1 MVSDHKQKIRE
12 RDYQTGLVGELEI
25 FDKLRNRGYEITQTA
40 RYDPFDCKIN
50 NKYLGEIKKRDNK
63 KNCYPTTLLPYSKLL
78 EYKKIK
84 KNHKDLI
91 LIFKF
96 TDGDYYT
103 TYRTLCKNKV
113 KYRPFTRCSGFTHK
127 TKSYV
132 CIPISLLKPLDQLV
146 L

>member
-1 MVSDHKQKIRE
+1 MVPDHEQEIRE

-25 FDKLRNRGYEITQTA
+25 FDKLKNNGYKVTPTP
-40 RYDPFDCKIN
+40 RYNPFDCKIN
-50 NKYLGEIKKRDNK
+50 DKFVGEIKKRNNA
-63 KNCYPTTLLPYSKLL
+63 KNRYPTTLLPYSKLL

-84 KNHKDLI
+84 KQYQDLI
-91 LIFKF
+91 IIFKF

-113 KYRPFTRCSGFTHK
+113 KYRPFTRCSGFKHQ
-127 TKSYV
+127 TKPYV
-132 CIPISLLKPLDQLV
+132 YIPISLLKPLDQLV